1 MSTQSNKNL
10 AELPSKAAKQLI
22 TVHEVKKKQKNPLL
36 GEFRLLMAVKIVW
49 ACYAE
54 SHFAVDAP

>member
-22 TVHEVKKKQKNPLL
+22 TVHEEKKP
-36 GEFRLLMAVKIVW
+36 MD
-49 ACYAE
+49 Y
-54 SHFAVDAP
+54 